1 MQKNNSISSKNNKR
15 YKKINYKRTGQ
26 TFQEVYNI
34 LKMDVE
40 LDTTK
45 RHFEKPQRPD
55 REVSINLNLPTKLDK
70 YTKTTLSQILAFID
84 LKKRR
89 RFVDGNTVMPISCTN
104 DYLKLLTGSTRQTSR
119 LIQKMKRLGLIV
131 TSNNTYR
138 FNAKYKRF
146 NRCKI
151 YIYSAESE
159 KAIVEFCKNNNIKKA
174 SIKQQKAPIV
184 INKIIENINFKE
196 NEIRIN
202 SKLNLVKP
210 TNVSRAEFEKFL
222 MFHLYNNYKQLGDYQ
237 KKVDSI
243 NETYYKDDPDRR
255 IKFNL
260 RTTWSTNKRFNTERV
275 TKIGIRATNSLVST
289 KKNWEPGDENKN
301 VVHRS
306 EVLKQYGLENG
317 YEYDVKSS
325 VPRVAYLINFGEWLD
340 DDIDLYYLIFLNL
353 VKQNPEKYSHIEW
366 NEENRKVFKSFFMRG
381 FFDTE
386 AKIAG
391 HIARELSTRIKYD
404 PKDWGDLETTFKD
417 YKKAITATIGPSL
430 DSEIFLHE
438 SCIYIDVQQQLLLRG
453 YNNVQVYDGFY
464 TGEDVEDICNI
475 VKTCAINYYN
485 KYIAKEVSTKK
496 IGGELF
502 PSISKFIH
510 TYNPSIFSTSSSY
523 SSSSSSSNS
532 NSFITIYPSIYSSS
546 SSSSSSI
553 YSISSYI
560 RIHKSSSSSSS
571 SSYYYYYYYTHTHSS
586 SFYSSSSI
594 SHSNIHT
601 HTNILTVPVTVHNKL
616 YTTIVD
622 NINITGPPVRKRG
635 PP

>member
-1 MQKNNSISSKNNKR
+1 MQPNSISKNHNK
-15 YKKINYKRTGQ
+15 YKKLKYKRTGQ

-55 REVSINLNLPTKLDK
+55 REVSIDLNLPTKLDK

-89 RFVDGNTVMPISCTN
+89 RFVDGNTVMSISCTN
-104 DYLKLLTGSTRQTSR
+104 DYLKLLTGSSRQSSR

-131 TSNNTYR
+131 TCDNTYR

-146 NRCKI
+146 NRCKS

-159 KAIVEFCKNNNIKKA
+159 KAIVEFCKNNNIPKA
-174 SIKQQKAPIV
+174 SIKQQKAPVV

-210 TNVSRAEFEKFL
+210 TNVSRADFEKFL

-237 KKVDSI
+237 KKVDFI

-289 KKNWEPGDENKN
+289 KKEWEPGDENKN
-301 VVHRS
+301 VIHRS
-306 EVLKQYGLENG
+306 DVLKEYGLENG

-340 DDIDLYYLIFLNL
+340 DDIDLYYLIFQNL

-366 NEENRKVFKSFFMRG
+366 NGENRKVFKSFFMRG

-391 HIARELSTRIKYD
+391 HIARELSTRIEYNK
-404 PKDWGDLETTFKD
+404 KDWGDLETTFKD

-464 TGEDVEDICNI
+464 TGEEVEDICNI

-485 KYIAKEVSTKK
+485 KYIAREVSSEK
-496 IGGELF
+496 IGKRQF
-502 PSISKFIH
+502 PSMSD
-510 TYNPSIFSTSSSY
+510 SFS
-523 SSSSSSSNS
+523 
-532 NSFITIYPSIYSSS
+532 SFI

-553 YSISSYI
+553 SLPTYPISTYTYSHIPTYHHSIYSYSSF
-560 RIHKSSSSSSS
+560 SSSSSSVYTYFITSTFPTS
-571 SSYYYYYYYTHTHSS
+571 STYLNTTTTT
-586 SFYSSSSI
+586 I
-594 SHSNIHT
+594 TTNTHT
-601 HTNILTVPVTVHNKL
+601 HTNIYVSVHNKL

-622 NINITGPPVRKRG
+622 NINITGPPVGKEA

>member
-1 MQKNNSISSKNNKR
+1 MKKDINNSKK

-26 TFQEVYNI
+26 IFQEVYNI

-159 KAIVEFCKNNNIKKA
+159 KAIVEFCKNNNIPKA

-237 KKVDSI
+237 KKVDFI

-301 VVHRS
+301 VIHRS

-340 DDIDLYYLIFLNL
+340 DDIDLYHLIFLNL

-464 TGEDVEDICNI
+464 TGENVEDICNI

-485 KYIAKEVSTKK
+485 KYIATEVSTTKK

-502 PSISKFIH
+502 PSISH
-510 TYNPSIFSTSSSY
+510 SSHPSYPSIFSSSSSSSNINNLSLYTYNNNHTSSYSSHFSFYSHTPSY
-523 SSSSSSSNS
+523 SSSSSSYS
-532 NSFITIYPSIYSSS
+532 YSSTTTTTIITS
-546 SSSSSSI
+546 TYLSN
-553 YSISSYI
+553 
-560 RIHKSSSSSSS
+560 IH
-571 SSYYYYYYYTHTHSS
+571 T
-586 SFYSSSSI
+586 
-594 SHSNIHT
+594 NIHT